1 MATIVLAHG
10 AWSAAWA
17 WKKMRPLLRA
27 AGHEFFSP
35 TYTGL
40 GHRAHL
46 VNPEVDLSTHIQDVL
61 AVLEFEDLKDVTLI
75 GHSYGGMV
83 ATGVTDK
90 ARERIARVIYI
101 DAFAPKGGQSLFDLV
116 GPKAEGNMRAGAAKD
131 GEGWRLPVN
140 PMPPDTAPEDV
151 AWASPRR
158 RPQPIR
164 TFEQKLQLDS
174 KESPPPR
181 HYIYATRNG
190 PGDVF
195 RQFAERAKSE
205 AGWKLYEMDCSHN
218 PHITCP
224 DALMALLTRIM
235 PNTWEDK

>member
-1 MATIVLAHG
+1 MANIVLAHG

-27 AGHEFFSP
+27 AGHDFFSP

-40 GHRAHL
+40 GQRAHL
-46 VNPEVDLSTHIQDVL
+46 ARPEIDLSTHVQDVL
-61 AVLEFEDLKDVTLI
+61 SVLEFEDLKDVVLL

-83 ATGVTDK
+83 ATGVADK
-90 ARERIARVIYI
+90 ARNRIARVVYI
-101 DAFAPKGGQSLFDLV
+101 DAFASKDGQSLFDLV

-131 GEGWRLPVN
+131 GEGWKLPIN
-140 PMPPDTAPEDV
+140 PMPPDTSPEDS

-158 RPQPIR
+158 RPQPIK
-164 TFEQKLQLDS
+164 TFEQKIKLDS
-174 KESPPPR
+174 KEPPPR
-181 HYIYATRNG
+181 HYIYARKNG

-195 RQFAERAKSE
+195 RQFGERAKSE
-205 AGWKLYEMDCSHN
+205 AGWKYYEIDASHN

-224 DALMALLTRIM
+224 DVLMSLLTEIM
-235 PNTWEDK
+235 SGR

>member
-1 MATIVLAHG
+1 MASVVLAHG

-40 GHRAHL
+40 GQRAHL
-46 VNPEVDLSTHIQDVL
+46 ARPEVDLDTHIQDVL
-61 AVLEFEDLKDVTLI
+61 ATLEFEDLTDVTLL

-83 ATGVTDK
+83 ATGVADK
-90 ARERIARVIYI
+90 AQGRIARIVYI
-101 DAFAPKGGQSLFDLV
+101 DAFAPKDGQSLFDLV
-116 GPKAEGNMRAGAAKD
+116 GPKAEANMRLGAAKD
-131 GEGWRLPVN
+131 GDGWRLPIN
-140 PMPPDTAPEDV
+140 AMPPDTAPEDV

-158 RPQPIR
+158 RPQPIK
-164 TFEQKLQLDS
+164 TFEQKIRLES
-174 KESPPPR
+174 KEAPPPR
-181 HYIYATRNG
+181 YYIYARKNG

-195 RQFAERAKSE
+195 RQFGERAKSE
-205 AGWKLYEMDCSHN
+205 TGWSYYDIDASHN

-224 DALMALLTRIM
+224 DVLMKLLAEIM
-235 PNTWEDK
+235 AK

>member
-17 WKKMRPLLRA
+17 WKKMRPLLKA
-27 AGHEFFSP
+27 AGHTFFSP

-40 GHRAHL
+40 GERAHL
-46 VNPEVDLSTHIQDVL
+46 ARPEIDLSTHVRDVVN
-61 AVLEFEDLKDVTLI
+61 VLEFEDLKDVVLL

-83 ATGVTDK
+83 ATGVADA
-90 ARERIARVIYI
+90 ARGRIKSVVYL
-101 DAFAPKGGQSLFDLV
+101 DAFAPRDGQSLFDLV

-131 GEGWRLPVN
+131 GDGWRLSIN
-140 PMPPDTAPEDV
+140 PMPPDTSPEDS

-164 TFEQKLQLDS
+164 TFEQRIKL
-174 KESPPPR
+174 EEAEAPPPR
-181 HYIYATRNG
+181 HYIYAKKNG

-195 RQFAERAKSE
+195 RQFGERARSE
-205 AGWKLYEMDCSHN
+205 AGWKYYEIDASHN

-224 DALMALLTRIM
+224 DALMALLTEIM
-235 PNTWEDK
+235 TAK

>member
-1 MATIVLAHG
+1 MASIVLAHG

-17 WKKMRPLLRA
+17 WKKMRPLFRA

-35 TYTGL
+35 SYTGL
-40 GHRAHL
+40 GERAHL
-46 VNPEVDLSTHIQDVL
+46 ARPEIDLSTHIQDVL
-61 AVLEFEDLKDVTLI
+61 AVLEFEDLTDVTLL

-83 ATGVTDK
+83 ATGVADK
-90 ARERIARVIYI
+90 ARGRIARVVYI
-101 DAFAPKGGQSLFDLV
+101 DAFAPKDGQSLFDLV

-131 GEGWRLPVN
+131 GDGWRLPVN

-164 TFEQKLQLDS
+164 TFEQKIQLDS
-174 KESPPPR
+174 KEPPPPR

-205 AGWKLYEMDCSHN
+205 AGWKHYEMDCSHN

>member
-17 WKKMRPLLRA
+17 WKKMRPLFRA

-40 GHRAHL
+40 GERAHL
-46 VNPEVDLSTHIQDVL
+46 AHHEIDLATHIHDVT
-61 AVLEFEDLKDVTLI
+61 AVLEFEELRDVTLL

-83 ATGVTDK
+83 ATGVAD
-90 ARERIARVIYI
+90 RMRNRIARVVYI
-101 DAFAPKGGQSLFDLV
+101 DAFAPRDGESLFDLV
-116 GPKAEGNMRAGAAKD
+116 GSKAEANMRAGALKD
-131 GEGWRLPVN
+131 GNGWKLPIN
-140 PMPPDTAPEDV
+140 PMPPDTSPEDL

-158 RPQPIR
+158 RPQPIK
-164 TFEQKLQLDS
+164 TFEQKLRLES
-174 KESPPPR
+174 KEPPPPR
-181 HYIYATRNG
+181 HFIYAKRNG

-195 RQFAERAKSE
+195 RQFSERAKSE
-205 AGWKLYEMDCSHN
+205 AGWKYYEMDASHN

-224 DALMALLTRIM
+224 EALMKLLGEIM
-235 PNTWEDK
+235 AGK

>member
-27 AGHEFFSP
+27 AGHDFFSP

-40 GHRAHL
+40 GERAHL
-46 VNPEVDLSTHIQDVL
+46 AHPDIDLSTHVQDVA
-61 AVLEFEDLKDVTLI
+61 AVIEIEDLRDVVLL

-83 ATGVTDK
+83 ATGVADRL
-90 ARERIARVIYI
+90 ADRIRRVVYI
-101 DAFAPKGGQSLFDLV
+101 DAFAPRDGQSLFDLV
-116 GPKAEGNMRAGAAKD
+116 GPKAEGNMRAGAAKAGD
-131 GEGWRLPVN
+131 GWKLPIN
-140 PMPPDTAPEDV
+140 PMPADTAPADL

-158 RPQPIR
+158 RPQPLK
-164 TFEQKLQLDS
+164 TFEQKLRLQS
-174 KESPPPR
+174 TAPVPPR
-181 HYIYATRNG
+181 HYIYATRSG

-195 RQFAERAKSE
+195 RQFAERARTE
-205 AGWKLYEMDCSHN
+205 AGWSCHEIDASHN

-224 DALMALLTRIM
+224 DTLMALLTQIM
-235 PNTWEDK
+235 ALP